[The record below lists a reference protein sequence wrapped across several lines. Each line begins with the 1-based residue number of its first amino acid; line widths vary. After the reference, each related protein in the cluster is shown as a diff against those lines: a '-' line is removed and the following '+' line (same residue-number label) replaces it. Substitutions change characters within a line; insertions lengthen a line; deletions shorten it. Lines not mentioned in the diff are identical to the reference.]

1 MRFGWSS
8 RRAMRETSRACGP
21 AHDGPRQAAVL
32 YLSRVP
38 VYLLPLFPLPLV
50 LFPGAPLPLHIFE
63 PRYRQMLTD
72 CMNGDSRFGIVFR
85 PEGMGDTD
93 LEPGRVGCVAEVDD
107 AHTLPD
113 GRSNIVVHGVRRF
126 SLQRFVASPAPY
138 HVGEV
143 AEYEDL
149 PEDESEIGPI
159 ATRVRA
165 LFARVGRAAR
175 TLADDHDPLPSLPD
189 DADTL
194 SFGIAALIDID
205 APHRQELL
213 VSRLASERLTTLERL
228 LGGAVD
234 SLEARARVHGRAKSN
249 GRGPY
254 LSS

>member
-1 MRFGWSS
+1 M
-8 RRAMRETSRACGP
+8 
-21 AHDGPRQAAVL
+21 L
-32 YLSRVP
+32 YLSGVP

-72 CMNGDSRFGIVFR
+72 CLAGDSRFGIVFR
-85 PEGMGDTD
+85 PEGVGDTD
-93 LEPGRVGCVAEVDD
+93 LEPGRVGCIAEVDD

-143 AEYEDL
+143 AEYDDL
-149 PEDESEIGPI
+149 PEDDSSLGPI
-159 ATRVRA
+159 AARVRE
-165 LFARVGRAAR
+165 LFARVGKAAR
-175 TLADDHDPLPSLPD
+175 SLADDHDPLPSLPE
-189 DADTL
+189 DANAL
-194 SFGIAALIDID
+194 SFGIAALIDIE
-205 APHRQELL
+205 APRRQELL
-213 VSRLASERLTTLERL
+213 VSRLASERLRTIERL

-254 LSS
+254 ASP

>member
-1 MRFGWSS
+1 M
-8 RRAMRETSRACGP
+8 
-21 AHDGPRQAAVL
+21 L
-32 YLSRVP
+32 YFSRVP
-38 VYLLPLFPLPLV
+38 LYLLPLFPLPLV

-63 PRYRQMLTD
+63 PRYRQMLSD

-85 PEGMGDTD
+85 PEGMSDAD

-113 GRSNIVVHGVRRF
+113 GRSNVVVHGVRRF

-138 HVGEV
+138 YVGEV

-149 PEDESEIGPI
+149 PEDESALGPI
-159 ATRVRA
+159 ATRVRT
-165 LFARVGRAAR
+165 LFGRVGRAAR

-189 DADTL
+189 DADSL

-205 APHRQELL
+205 PQRRQDLL
-213 VSRLASERLTTLERL
+213 VSRLASERLTRLERL

-234 SLEARARVHGRAKSN
+234 SLEARARVHDRAKSN

-254 LSS
+254 LTS

>member
-1 MRFGWSS
+1 V
-8 RRAMRETSRACGP
+8 RATRA
-21 AHDGPRQAAVL
+21 ADGPRRADVL

-63 PRYRQMLTD
+63 PRYRQMLSD

-85 PEGMGDTD
+85 PEGMGDAD

-138 HVGEV
+138 YVGEV

-149 PEDESEIGPI
+149 PEDESALGPI
-159 ATRVRA
+159 ATRVRE
-165 LFARVGRAAR
+165 L
-175 TLADDHDPLPSLPD
+175 
-189 DADTL
+189 
-194 SFGIAALIDID
+194 FGIAALIDID
-205 APHRQELL
+205 APRRQELL
-213 VSRLASERLTTLERL
+213 VSRLASERLTTIERL